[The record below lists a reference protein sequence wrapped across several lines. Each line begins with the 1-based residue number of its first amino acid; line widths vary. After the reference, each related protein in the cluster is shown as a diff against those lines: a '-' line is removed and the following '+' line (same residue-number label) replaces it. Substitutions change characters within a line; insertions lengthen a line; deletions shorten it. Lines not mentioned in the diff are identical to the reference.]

1 MLFRSNEVMEILM
14 DLRPDVD
21 FEKEKALVD
30 DEILDS
36 FDIIS
41 LVQELDEEFDI
52 TIKPADLIPDNF
64 NSAEAI
70 WALVEKLMEE

>member
-1 MLFRSNEVMEILM
+1 MNEVMEILM

>member
-1 MLFRSNEVMEILM
+1 MNEVMKILM

>member
-1 MLFRSNEVMEILM
+1 MNEVMEILM

-70 WALVEKLMEE
+70 WAFVEKLMEK

>member
-1 MLFRSNEVMEILM
+1 MNEVIEILT
-14 DLRPDVD
+14 DLRPDID
-21 FEKEKALVD
+21 FEKEKTLVD

-70 WALVEKLMEE
+70 WELVERLMEE

>member
-1 MLFRSNEVMEILM
+1 MNEVMEILM

-41 LVQELDEEFDI
+41 LVQELDEEFNI

>member
-1 MLFRSNEVMEILM
+1 MNEVMEILM

-30 DEILDS
+30 NEILDS

-64 NSAEAI
+64 NSVEAI

>member
-1 MLFRSNEVMEILM
+1 MNEVMEILM
-14 DLRPDVD
+14 NLRPDVD

>member
-1 MLFRSNEVMEILM
+1 MPSGNLWQSRFLTAGS
-14 DLRPDVD
+14 PDVD

>member
-1 MLFRSNEVMEILM
+1 MNEVMEILM
-14 DLRPDVD
+14 DLRPDID
-21 FEKEKALVD
+21 FSKEKALVD

-64 NSAEAI
+64 NSVEAI
-70 WALVEKLMEE
+70 WELVERLMED

>member
-1 MLFRSNEVMEILM
+1 MNEVMEILM

-30 DEILDS
+30 DEILNS

>member
-1 MLFRSNEVMEILM
+1 MNEVIEILT
-14 DLRPDVD
+14 DLRPDID

-70 WALVEKLMEE
+70 WELVERLMEE

>member
-1 MLFRSNEVMEILM
+1 MDELMKILEEA
-14 DLRPDVD
+14 RPDVD
-21 FEKEKALVD
+21 FHKEKKLID

-41 LVQELDEEFDI
+41 IVGDINDTFDVSISAYELLPE
-52 TIKPADLIPDNF
+52 NF

-70 WALVEKLMEE
+70 WDLIRKMKEQA

>member
-1 MLFRSNEVMEILM
+1 MNEVMEILM

-64 NSAEAI
+64 NSAETI